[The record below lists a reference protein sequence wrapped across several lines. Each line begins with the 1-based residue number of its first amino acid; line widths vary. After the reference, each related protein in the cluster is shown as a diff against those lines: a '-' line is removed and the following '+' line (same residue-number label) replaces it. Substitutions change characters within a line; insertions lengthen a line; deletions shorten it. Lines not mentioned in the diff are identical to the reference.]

1 MHYKLSGEN
10 SILLCECEGEV
21 LEDLA
26 PLPSNSQDTF
36 CKIEGLSLSGCP
48 YIYIYIHLVTLGATT
63 FSRFTAGLGAAPL
76 SQPRN
81 PLHSQHRHLGPSAL
95 GLEEQRPELTKH
107 LVRK

>member
-48 YIYIYIHLVTLGATT
+48 YIYIYTL
-63 FSRFTAGLGAAPL
+63 SDAGGNYL
-76 SQPRN
+76 Q
-81 PLHSQHRHLGPSAL
+81 
-95 GLEEQRPELTKH
+95 
-107 LVRK
+107 